1 MVPGVAQGDVLCLD
15 EPLSFWGGLD
25 PGTGRII
32 DRHHPQLDESVVG
45 RVLVMPSGR
54 GSSSASSALC
64 EAIRAGTGP
73 AAIVMAEPDEIIALG
88 AVVADELYGRLVPV
102 VVLAEGLDRLCK
114 AVSCTVSDHTVIAY
128 ANNRS

>member
-1 MVPGVAQGDVLCLD
+1 MPDEVSPGLALEGRAMVPGAAQGDVLRLD

-25 PGTGRII
+25 PETGRII

-73 AAIVMAEPDEIIALG
+73 FARRKRSLG
-88 AVVADELYGRLVPV
+88 PQSPAGR
-102 VVLAEGLDRLCK
+102 VLTPSGAGAGPGGEGGRK
-114 AVSCTVSDHTVIAY
+114 G
-128 ANNRS
+128 RRGGGGG